1 VKESK
6 LRELIRHILQKEVSG
21 TSGSTGYEGPVKSD
35 EEDEIEEVTTTG
47 DVDGYNTP
55 NAFRSSNGRKKKKA
69 GFAKGHKKPNVF
81 GYSVVK
87 EELDKKDIEEIKKLI
102 RDVIGDVYRDI
113 WLKRNAWK

>member
-1 VKESK
+1 MKESK
-6 LRELIRHILQKEVSG
+6 LRELIKHILQKEVSG
-21 TSGSTGYEGPVKSD
+21 AGSVGGYEGPVKSD
-35 EEDEIEEVTTTG
+35 EEDEIEEVTSTG
-47 DVDGYNTP
+47 DVDGYSTP
-55 NAFRSSNGRKKKKA
+55 NAFGKSNGKKKRKA

-87 EELDKKDIEEIKKLI
+87 EDLDKKDIEEIKQLI